1 MVVGQLCLLDWE
13 CSFSEENTLEGAGL
27 LLYYL
32 HRCLMKVVSGVP
44 QVTLEERN
52 RAEDRDVYKETSF
65 KETICSD
72 GQSTI

>member
-1 MVVGQLCLLDWE
+1 MTVGQLCLLDWE
-13 CSFSEENTLEGAGL
+13 CSFSEENTLKGAGS

-32 HRCLMKVVSGVP
+32 HSSLMKVVSGVA
-44 QVTLEERN
+44 QMTLEERN
-52 RAEDRDVYKETSF
+52 RAKDHDVYRETSL

>member
-1 MVVGQLCLLDWE
+1 MVGQLCPLDWE

-32 HRCLMKVVSGVP
+32 YSCLMKVVSGVP
-44 QVTLEERN
+44 QMTLEKTD
-52 RAEDRDVYKETSF
+52 RAEDCDVYRDTSF